1 MSAATTQTTEV
12 EAKLKKYN
20 AFLAEDPK
28 NLNLLAEVIDLNIYL
43 KNYNDAKSKII
54 DALSIE
60 KDNPYFKLSLST
72 IYLAEGDYTS
82 SIEITS
88 TLINNN
94 FTDPEIKFNHGY
106 ALALHGEYDEAKEF
120 LLDLY
125 NSEHQFQFLPATL
138 IRTLHHL
145 GEIDEAIVIANQH
158 LQDYPNDDVV
168 MGMLSLLYFD
178 NDDFSNAQLYADKTL
193 ALSPNN
199 LDALVTA
206 GGTYIGDERI
216 NEASAVLTRAAKLQ
230 PDNGRIWV
238 KIGLIDMLNQ
248 DLSTA
253 QTNIHKALDCMPEHI
268 GSWHVLGWIQIMQN
282 DVNSAE
288 ASFNHAL
295 SLDRNFGET
304 YGGLAIIEG
313 LKGNWAAADEH
324 TKKAK
329 FLGGE
334 VMSSYYVHYLK
345 LKSRGRDEE
354 ITTLRNM
361 VLSTNKLPN
370 GSTFQDFLNKVSNR
384 NLKK

>member
-1 MSAATTQTTEV
+1 MSV
-12 EAKLKKYN
+12 ENKSSEASAKLEKFEKYLT
-20 AFLAEDPK
+20 ADPT
-28 NLNLLAEVIDLNIYL
+28 NLNLLADLIDLNIYL
-43 KNYNDAKSKII
+43 KNYNEAKSKII
-54 DALSIE
+54 DALSVE
-60 KDNPYFKLSLST
+60 RDNPYFKLRLST
-72 IYLAEGDYTS
+72 IYLAEADYAA

-88 TLINNN
+88 ELINNN

-106 ALALHGEYDEAKEF
+106 ALALNRQYEDAKMF
-120 LLDLY
+120 LIELY
-125 NSEHQFQFLPATL
+125 NDGHQFQLLPATL

-145 GEIDEAIVIANQH
+145 GEIDEATLIANQH
-158 LQDYPNDDVV
+158 LENHPNDDVV

-178 NDDFSNAQLYADKTL
+178 NDDFSNAQLFADKTL
-193 ALSPNN
+193 TLNPNN

-216 NEASAVLTRAAKLQ
+216 DEANEILLKASKLQ

-248 DLSTA
+248 DLPA
-253 QTNIHKALDCMPEHI
+253 AETNVRTALDCMPEHI

-282 DVNSAE
+282 DVKGAE
-288 ASFNHAL
+288 ATFNHAL

-324 TKKAK
+324 SKKAK

-334 VMSSYYVHYLK
+334 VMSSYYVTYLK
-345 LKSRGRDEE
+345 LKARGRDEE
-354 ITTLRNM
+354 IAALRNTL
-361 VLSTNKLPN
+361 LSTNKLPN